1 MVKVSEIANYLQ
13 KKYIGKDILIKK
25 PASLDNIVKNSIVFL
40 NKRKQKTIPS
50 TEALVLIPKGLDI
63 NGSKSTFIEVDNP
76 RLSFAKIVN
85 KYFLVGQRKKGIHK
99 TCVLGKKCRIDK
111 SVSIGANCVIGSGV
125 VIGANTIINN
135 NVVISDNVI
144 VGNNCY
150 IKSGAIIGEDGFG
163 FELEKDGSPVRIPH
177 IGNVVIASN
186 VEIGSNSIIVRGTL
200 NSTIIESGVK
210 IDDHVFIAHNCHVSN
225 DTIITACA
233 EISGSV
239 NIGKNCWIGPNSS
252 IIQKVNIGDSS
263 TIGIGAL
270 ITKDVEKNT
279 KYMGLNSI
287 DLKSLVLL
295 KRRIKYGK

>member
-13 KKYIGKDILIKK
+13 KKYIGRDILIKK

-85 KYFLVGQRKKGIHK
+85 KYFFIRQRKKGIHK

-163 FELEKDGSPVRIPH
+163 FELEKDGSLVRIPH

-210 IDDHVFIAHNCHVSN
+210 IDDHVFIAHNCHISN
-225 DTIITACA
+225 NTIITACA

-270 ITKDVEKNT
+270 ITKDVEKNS

>member
-13 KKYIGKDILIKK
+13 KKYIGRDILIKK

-50 TEALVLIPKGLDI
+50 KEALVLIPKGLDI

-85 KYFLVGQRKKGIHK
+85 KYFFVRQRKKRIHK

-163 FELEKDGSPVRIPH
+163 FELEKDGSPMRIPH

-225 DTIITACA
+225 NTIITACA

-252 IIQKVNIGDSS
+252 IIQKVNIGDNS
-263 TIGIGAL
+263 TIGIGAI
-270 ITKDVEKNT
+270 ITKNIEKNT
-279 KYMGLNSI
+279 KIMGLNSI
-287 DLKSLVLL
+287 DLKSLVRL
-295 KRRIKYGK
+295 KRRIEYGK

>member
-1 MVKVSEIANYLQ
+1 MVKVSDIANYLK
-13 KKYIGKDILIKK
+13 KKYVGKNIQIKK

-40 NKRKQKTIPS
+40 NKSNKKIIPS
-50 TEALVLIPKGLDI
+50 TEALVLVPKSLDA
-63 NGSKSTFIEVDNP
+63 NGSKCTFIKVDNP

-85 KYFLVGQRKKGIHK
+85 KFFLAKKIKKEIHK
-99 TCVLGKKCRIDK
+99 TCVIGKKCKIDK
-111 SVSIGANCVIGSGV
+111 SVSIGANCVIGDGV
-125 VIGANTIINN
+125 KIGAKTVINN
-135 NVVISDNVI
+135 NVILSDNVV

-163 FELEKDGSPVRIPH
+163 FEIVKNGPPVRVPH
-177 IGNVVIASN
+177 IGSVVIGSY
-186 VEIGSNSIIVRGTL
+186 VEIGSNNVVARGTI
-200 NSTIIESGVK
+200 NNTIIESHVK
-210 IDDHVFIAHNCHVSN
+210 TDDHVHIGHNCFISN
-225 DTIITACA
+225 NTIITACA

-252 IIQKVNIGDSS
+252 IIQKISIGDNS

>member
-13 KKYIGKDILIKK
+13 KKYIGRDILIKK

-50 TEALVLIPKGLDI
+50 KEALVLIPKGLDI

-163 FELEKDGSPVRIPH
+163 FELEKDGSPMRIPH

-225 DTIITACA
+225 DTIIVACA

-252 IIQKVNIGDSS
+252 IIQKVNIGDNS
-263 TIGIGAL
+263 TIGIGAI
-270 ITKDVEKNT
+270 ITKNIEKNT
-279 KYMGLNSI
+279 KIMGLNSI
-287 DLKSLVLL
+287 DLKSLVRL
-295 KRRIKYGK
+295 KRRIEYGK

>member
-1 MVKVSEIANYLQ
+1 MVEVSDIANFLK
-13 KKYIGKDILIKK
+13 KKYIGKNISIKK
-25 PASLDNIVKNSIVFL
+25 PASFDRIGKNSFTFL
-40 NKRKQKTIPS
+40 KDVKMEIKPNL
-50 TEALVLIPKGLDI
+50 EALVLIPKGF
-63 NGSKSTFIEVDNP
+63 NTKNSKCTFIKVDNP
-76 RLSFAKIVN
+76 KLSFAKIIN
-85 KYFLVGQRKKGIHK
+85 KFFLITKKKKGIHK
-99 TCVLGKKCRIDK
+99 TCVIGKKCKIDK
-111 SVSIGANCVIGSGV
+111 SVSIGANCVIGDGV
-125 VIGANTIINN
+125 KIGAKTVINN
-135 NVVISDNVI
+135 NVILSDNVV

-163 FELEKDGSPVRIPH
+163 FEIIKNGPPVRVPH
-177 IGNVVIASN
+177 IGSVVIGSY
-186 VEIGSNSIIVRGTL
+186 VEIGSNNVVARGTI
-200 NSTIIESGVK
+200 NNTIIESHVK
-210 IDDHVFIAHNCHVSN
+210 TDDHVHIGHNCFISN
-225 DTIITACA
+225 NTIITACA

-252 IIQKVNIGDSS
+252 IIQKISIGDNS